1 MEEKL
6 MSKPAVSVVVPV
18 YNVEKYLRECLD
30 SIVNQTLKDI
40 EIILVDDGS
49 PDNCPQI
56 CDEYAAKD
64 ARIKVIH
71 KPNGGYGSAV
81 NRGIEEAIGEYIGIV
96 ESDDWIEPDMYE
108 KLYNNA
114 KENNTDITKCAFFY
128 YNSKASKNDQDK
140 IPRYVDIALLNFP
153 HSNVYKIEEY
163 PINLLPHSSVWA
175 GVYRAD
181 FIKKQKMIPTE
192 SYQDIP
198 FMIEAYCR
206 AERISFVPEALL
218 HYRKEPDQNQSTAAK
233 GKKLLK
239 AFDTRLESIDICKKY
254 DKYEKVK
261 NELLYKLFDGAYFE
275 FNRINWKYKRE
286 AFKRLQLICADIN
299 EDNPYLNNEQ
309 KEIVKQIKMGQFCKC
324 SSIEEK
330 IKREIKRLFSVYN
343 QTEPT
348 IYPHKV
354 FCIFGI
360 KLKFKN
366 SRKRVE
372 LELHRRLSS
381 LEKQIKNAQ
390 NRIGDMQNLIT
401 WSTEAENI
409 PMSKGPMKEYQ
420 EANAAFLNYC
430 AGIFKKHN
438 ISYWLFAGT
447 LLGSVRYQ
455 DFIPWDDD
463 IDTGMLREDY
473 DKLPDILNEEFK
485 NDPNLYFTKG
495 DIIKILYKGLPMQ
508 VDVFAF
514 DTYPQYITNKL
525 RIKELKRSMAKAHSE
540 IIFDYS
546 KIYTGNCIVNKTDE
560 DLAQMRKRLYDV
572 PPTKKKMLV
581 EGFEYSPAHDGYM
594 VLDYDWVFPLKESK
608 FAGYTFTIPNKP
620 DLFLFEHYGDY
631 TRLPKKIHSHFKL
644 STFDIEKI
652 REFTNIFGKH

>member
-1 MEEKL
+1 MALFFMLLLNSCTYNTMVEKDE
-6 MSKPAVSVVVPV
+6 AVSTAWS
-18 YNVEKYLRECLD
+18 NVEAQYQRRADLIPNLVSTVKGYAQHE
-30 SIVNQTLKDI
+30 SSTL
-40 EIILVDDGS
+40 EAVV
-49 PDNCPQI
+49 
-56 CDEYAAKD
+56 E
-64 ARIKVIH
+64 AR
-71 KPNGGYGSAV
+71 
-81 NRGIEEAIGEYIGIV
+81 
-96 ESDDWIEPDMYE
+96 
-108 KLYNNA
+108 
-114 KENNTDITKCAFFY
+114 
-128 YNSKASKNDQDK
+128 SKATQITVDPANLTADK
-140 IPRYVDIALLNFP
+140 L
-153 HSNVYKIEEY
+153 
-163 PINLLPHSSVWA
+163 
-175 GVYRAD
+175 
-181 FIKKQKMIPTE
+181 
-192 SYQDIP
+192 
-198 FMIEAYCR
+198 
-206 AERISFVPEALL
+206 
-218 HYRKEPDQNQSTAAK
+218 
-233 GKKLLK
+233 
-239 AFDTRLESIDICKKY
+239 
-254 DKYEKVK
+254 
-261 NELLYKLFDGAYFE
+261 
-275 FNRINWKYKRE
+275 
-286 AFKRLQLICADIN
+286 
-299 EDNPYLNNEQ
+299 
-309 KEIVKQIKMGQFCKC
+309 
-324 SSIEEK
+324 
-330 IKREIKRLFSVYN
+330 
-343 QTEPT
+343 
-348 IYPHKV
+348 
-354 FCIFGI
+354 
-360 KLKFKN
+360 
-366 SRKRVE
+366 
-372 LELHRRLSS
+372 
-381 LEKQIKNAQ
+381 
-390 NRIGDMQNLIT
+390 
-401 WSTEAENI
+401 
-409 PMSKGPMKEYQ
+409 KEYQ

-572 PPTKKKMLV
+572 PPTEKKMLV

-652 REFTNIFGKH
+652 REFTNKFGKH

>member
-114 KENNTDITKCAFFY
+114 KENNTDITKCAFY
-128 YNSKASKNDQDK
+128 YYD
-140 IPRYVDIALLNFP
+140 
-153 HSNVYKIEEY
+153 SNVSLDKQNRLQVLNDRTLLDCPREVFTIEDY
-163 PINLLPHSSVWA
+163 PFLAVFHSTVWA
-175 GVYRAD
+175 GIYKSE
-181 FIKKQKMIPTE
+181 FIKQQKFIE
-192 SYQDIP
+192 KGSYQDTP
-198 FMIEAYCR
+198 FTFEAYCR
-206 AERISFVPEALL
+206 AKRITVVPEVFV
-218 HYRKEPDQNQSTAAK
+218 HYRQETNQNSSMMGGGKSKLASIDCYRLSKKILEQYGKYNVLLNEFWAFVVRVCLWFYCGIDKKYKKEFFNKFRDFLTEAGDLSENPYLLTEWREMCEYILK
-233 GKKLLK
+233 GEYKKTLPPEKKLIDK
-239 AFDTRLESIDICKKY
+239 IYSHTHESGITCTHDVFKIFNIKM
-254 DKYEKVK
+254 KVK
-261 NELLYKLFDGAYFE
+261 NKRKNSEIELH
-275 FNRINWKYKRE
+275 NRIN
-286 AFKRLQLICADIN
+286 C
-299 EDNPYLNNEQ
+299 
-309 KEIVKQIKMGQFCKC
+309 
-324 SSIEEK
+324 
-330 IKREIKRLFSVYN
+330 
-343 QTEPT
+343 
-348 IYPHKV
+348 
-354 FCIFGI
+354 
-360 KLKFKN
+360 
-366 SRKRVE
+366 
-372 LELHRRLSS
+372 
-381 LEKQIKNAQ
+381 LEKQIKSTKTTVCDLQ
-390 NRIGDMQNLIT
+390 NFGT

-652 REFTNIFGKH
+652 REFTNKFGKH